1 MAQRHG
7 EEFWGKHVK
16 AWASSGVAPSA
27 YGAAQGLN
35 VKSFRRWARR
45 LKGQDSL
52 VALTL
57 VPVSVQAPP
66 GASAVGLRSPAGW
79 QIELPWEDVAQLGAL
94 LRQLP

>member
-7 EEFWGKHVK
+7 EEYWGKHVK
-16 AWASSGVAPSA
+16 AWAGSGLTAGA
-27 YGAAQGLN
+27 YCAGQGLN

-45 LKGQDSL
+45 LKGQDKPG
-52 VALTL
+52 ALTL

-66 GASAVGLRSPAGW
+66 GASALRLRSPGGW
-79 QIELPWEDVAQLGAL
+79 QIELPWADAAQLGAL